1 MPHRPS
7 RSRRAVICVTPGSS
21 RDWLPRWTTA
31 TSCPSRRSSPTTNR
45 PMNPVPPMTSVRMSR
60 LSIEQIE
67 AIVLSRQ
74 GESLSLFQKFLSM
87 ASRAR
92 FAIVLL
98 SADDYGVSRTSM

>member
-1 MPHRPS
+1 
-7 RSRRAVICVTPGSS
+7 
-21 RDWLPRWTTA
+21 
-31 TSCPSRRSSPTTNR
+31 
-45 PMNPVPPMTSVRMSR
+45 MSR